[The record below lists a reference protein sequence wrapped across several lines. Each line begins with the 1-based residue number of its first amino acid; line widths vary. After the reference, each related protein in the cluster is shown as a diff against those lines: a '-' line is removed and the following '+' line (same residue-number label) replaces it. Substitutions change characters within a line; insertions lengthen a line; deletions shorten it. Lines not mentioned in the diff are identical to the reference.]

1 MTKGVCGS
9 DAVLR
14 GNMCYVPG
22 FGYMNWIV
30 GGVIRHGLYRKL
42 VHTKCCLL
50 DCYDWYSGVVLKAG
64 HLISFWGWI
73 KRYRRGRKVNKS
85 Y

>member
-50 DCYDWYSGVVLKAG
+50 DCYDW
-64 HLISFWGWI
+64 
-73 KRYRRGRKVNKS
+73 
-85 Y
+85 